1 MATPQRS
8 QMSAQKS
15 SKRRSFTRK
24 ALKRKPYTVT
34 RQGRSDA
41 SYTITYTAGSPSSKP
56 GQSNESCGDQ
66 SMIIRDDFKPQAFS
80 PTPHTTAATIHS
92 ELSADKDYKLR
103 TPHDPIEEQR
113 DFAQNIQAELECE
126 LKSQWLQDAVSSKVK
141 SELRNYNKAL
151 SSGSCQIQMNEGQ
164 LLHDSIRNLTTHV
177 LREKSER
184 LADYFKKVFS
194 DSTGEFSKRLK
205 ARLKQKYTCLFE
217 GIPQAGKPSNLDEI
231 YTELYVT
238 EGDTSDYNNRHD
250 ITHIEAAPRHKV
262 EETITCQDIFTGQ
275 SDSGRP
281 MRTVM
286 TKGVAGIGKT
296 ILTQRFSLDWAEGR
310 ANQDIQLLLPFT
322 FRELNVIRD
331 KNMSLVQLIQHFF
344 PETGEALINNVEDF
358 KVAIIL
364 DGLDEFRA
372 PLDFKTNVLIDEKQ
386 PAGVSI
392 LLVNLI
398 RGNLLPSAW
407 LWITTR
413 PAAANQVPAEC
424 ISRVTVVRGFR
435 DSEKVQYFLKR
446 FPKKRQAR
454 AIIDHIRL
462 SRSLHIMCSIPVF
475 CWITATVLENIMKT
489 KHDVLL
495 PKTLTEM
502 YIHFLVVQVKIKH
515 KKYDISETDS
525 HWSQKSTRMI
535 KCLAKLA
542 FEQLQEGN
550 IIFYE
555 SDLSENGLDVDEA
568 AVDSGVFTKICKDT
582 VLCNDQVFCFVHLSV
597 QEFLAALHVHIT
609 FNETEVSV
617 LSKMAGLSETHFYYS
632 AVDLALKSPN
642 GHLDL
647 FIRFFL
653 GLSLTTNQNLLRG
666 FLIQKQDMGVHN
678 KIITY
683 IKQKVSESGTTERS
697 INLFHCLNELKDSS
711 LVTQIQQLM
720 SSGSL
725 CAQNLSQDQW
735 SALAFIL
742 LSSNQVLEEFDL
754 RRYSASEEVL
764 LRLLP
769 VVRVSTK
776 AIVNAS
782 PMTER
787 SCTSL
792 SSVLFCPSSCLQE
805 LDLSNNVLTD
815 PMVELLF
822 QGLNTSPCTLE
833 ILCLRNCSLSTRSC
847 EVLAPVLTSPSL
859 SLVELDL
866 TNNDLMDSGVGLLSE
881 ELRKPQCHLEKL
893 ILSGCMLTE
902 KSSSILATVMD
913 FNPQHLKFL
922 DLSFNNLSETGEKLL
937 TMRIEDPAN
946 RLEKLIME
954 PGGEIY
960 LKPGLKKYSC
970 QLLLDPTT
978 VNKMLKISDNQKSVI
993 REGDEQSYPDTSGRF
1008 ESCPQVLCSQPLT
1021 GRCYWE
1027 LQWKGWVDMSV
1038 CYEGIRRR
1046 GASDDCVFGLN
1057 SKSWSLSCSDGP
1069 YSISHNK
1076 SGNPLPISAVSSA
1089 GKVAVYLDC
1098 LEGCVTFYKVSG
1110 EELVLLHTFN
1120 TMFNEPLFM
1129 GIGLWSPLSS
1139 STLCD

>member
-1 MATPQRS
+1 MFSTNS
-8 QMSAQKS
+8 
-15 SKRRSFTRK
+15 
-24 ALKRKPYTVT
+24 
-34 RQGRSDA
+34 
-41 SYTITYTAGSPSSKP
+41 SPSSKP

-194 DSTGEFSKRLK
+194 DST
-205 ARLKQKYTCLFE
+205 
-217 GIPQAGKPSNLDEI
+217 
-231 YTELYVT
+231 
-238 EGDTSDYNNRHD
+238 
-250 ITHIEAAPRHKV
+250 
-262 EETITCQDIFTGQ
+262 
-275 SDSGRP
+275 
-281 MRTVM
+281 
-286 TKGVAGIGKT
+286 
-296 ILTQRFSLDWAEGR
+296 
-310 ANQDIQLLLPFT
+310 
-322 FRELNVIRD
+322 
-331 KNMSLVQLIQHFF
+331 
-344 PETGEALINNVEDF
+344 
-358 KVAIIL
+358 
-364 DGLDEFRA
+364 
-372 PLDFKTNVLIDEKQ
+372 
-386 PAGVSI
+386 
-392 LLVNLI
+392 
-398 RGNLLPSAW
+398 
-407 LWITTR
+407 
-413 PAAANQVPAEC
+413 
-424 ISRVTVVRGFR
+424 
-435 DSEKVQYFLKR
+435 
-446 FPKKRQAR
+446 
-454 AIIDHIRL
+454 
-462 SRSLHIMCSIPVF
+462 
-475 CWITATVLENIMKT
+475 
-489 KHDVLL
+489 
-495 PKTLTEM
+495 
-502 YIHFLVVQVKIKH
+502 
-515 KKYDISETDS
+515 
-525 HWSQKSTRMI
+525 
-535 KCLAKLA
+535 
-542 FEQLQEGN
+542 
-550 IIFYE
+550 
-555 SDLSENGLDVDEA
+555 
-568 AVDSGVFTKICKDT
+568 
-582 VLCNDQVFCFVHLSV
+582 
-597 QEFLAALHVHIT
+597 
-609 FNETEVSV
+609 
-617 LSKMAGLSETHFYYS
+617 
-632 AVDLALKSPN
+632 
-642 GHLDL
+642 
-647 FIRFFL
+647 
-653 GLSLTTNQNLLRG
+653 
-666 FLIQKQDMGVHN
+666 
-678 KIITY
+678 
-683 IKQKVSESGTTERS
+683 
-697 INLFHCLNELKDSS
+697 
-711 LVTQIQQLM
+711 
-720 SSGSL
+720 
-725 CAQNLSQDQW
+725 
-735 SALAFIL
+735 
-742 LSSNQVLEEFDL
+742 
-754 RRYSASEEVL
+754 EEVL

-993 REGDEQSYPDTSGRF
+993 R
-1008 ESCPQVLCSQPLT
+1008 
-1021 GRCYWE
+1021 
-1027 LQWKGWVDMSV
+1027 
-1038 CYEGIRRR
+1038 
-1046 GASDDCVFGLN
+1046 
-1057 SKSWSLSCSDGP
+1057 
-1069 YSISHNK
+1069 
-1076 SGNPLPISAVSSA
+1076 
-1089 GKVAVYLDC
+1089 KVAVYLDC